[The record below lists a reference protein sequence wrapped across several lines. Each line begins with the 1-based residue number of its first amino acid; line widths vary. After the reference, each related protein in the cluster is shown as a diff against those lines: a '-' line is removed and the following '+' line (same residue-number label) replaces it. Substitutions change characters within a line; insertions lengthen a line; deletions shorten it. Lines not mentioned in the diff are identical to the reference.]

1 MKQCRK
7 CGEMKATTEFAKRT
21 ASPDGLQTNC
31 KVCNRE
37 TNQKFRKTR
46 PDYKQQ
52 WDKLNPGAQSKL
64 VAAWAKRNP
73 EKHSNNVHKYY
84 SKLGSGVYRVNN
96 LVTRESYIGSSKYLV
111 QRMNQH
117 FNANFNGASN
127 KNLQNSMR
135 EFGIQ
140 WFSFEILES
149 CPVNKL
155 LEREQYWVD
164 LLDPEFNK
172 ANPIKKD
179 VN

>member
-1 MKQCRK
+1 MRNCKK
-7 CGEMKATTEFAKRT
+7 CGEFKPTSEFAKRT
-21 ASPDGLQTNC
+21 SSPDGLQPNC

-37 TNQKFRKTR
+37 TNKKFRNTR
-46 PDYKQQ
+46 PEYKKE

-64 VAAWAKRNP
+64 VAEWAKRNP
-73 EKHSNNVHKYY
+73 EKHRENVDKYY

-96 LVTRESYIGSSKYLV
+96 LVTRESYIGSSQSLV

-117 FNANFNGASN
+117 FNANFIGASN
-127 KNLQNSMR
+127 KNLQDSMR

-179 VN
+179 IN